1 MLLWAVLLVSL
12 WPPPTTVDVALPS
25 GVIVVRSDRSCA
37 PDDPFAEMKV
47 DPRRRRIELCR
58 TNDANARRRQIL
70 AGYFLL
76 DDQAAGWSREPTWQQ
91 LNGWSRSMLGE
102 WTAQNQAAEAYATP
116 SGRRSPGWDLAT
128 FAADWIVE
136 RMASQANDLPLTC
149 RLLPQAR
156 FLHRRLL
163 AVTALPAVLRAPP
176 RCAPY
181 EAWAGA
187 QSIERIEIVLATPS
201 TVSMASMFG
210 HVFLRLVQRPED
222 ELLALDDRTV
232 AFLVEN
238 TVPVEED
245 PFYAW
250 KGIAGQFE
258 ATLVERSLLETYRTY
273 VVAEGRD
280 LRRFRLN
287 LSPEETD
294 ALLERLWSLEHAG
307 RFRYRFFA
315 NNCATLMVDM
325 INTVLPVGRQI
336 RYPEALATTPA
347 GTLEGYA
354 GAVAAG
360 GGPLVTF
367 IPDTILSF
375 EHQARAAAV
384 ERRRL
389 SFPLRSRDPRG
400 ADPWGA
406 IESPDPDR
414 RAGAYGRVVEE
425 QLRAGSDPRWL
436 QRFLRQSA
444 VIEAHL
450 SALANLEAEQALFR
464 QRRRRLRAELAAQR
478 ARLDGN
484 ATARCVPVREAI
496 AQGVADDPEVRL
508 RGYRALATLLDGPCE
523 SDLADQVRRLAL
535 LSSAVHH
542 DSEAMP
548 PALHDALFFPERARP
563 LGEQRYAAGIGELID
578 YPFVTRLSPALLAV
592 QHAQVTLAANG
603 DSLASPASLQ
613 RVESLARQS
622 DETAVYDTAVPRTG
636 IDQLEL
642 GAGVDSIGTGTRSLL
657 ILGGALHDERLGDQR
672 RFGFPA
678 HTALTVLRTRT
689 ALAWQNRHV
698 ALAGWDARLLG
709 YRSLPPLPA
718 PRFRPGG
725 DLFVDVGQ
733 RRGLEVRLGGGAL
746 LPIVASQHLADHLL
760 FSAGPVGGFD
770 RIATHGSWSIGAS
783 LGLEARLAP
792 RPASQTTWLAAA
804 VAFRPLLTT
813 AGPVREL
820 AASADVRVPIVESL
834 RIPLGR
840 APTSALVLRVSAA
853 LHAASRPAPPDRQL
867 SLTLALE

>member
-1 MLLWAVLLVSL
+1 LFSAVLLVSL

-25 GVIVVRSDRSCA
+25 GVTVVRSDRSCA
-37 PDDPFAEMKV
+37 PDDPFAEMNV
-47 DPRRRRIELCR
+47 DTRRRRIEVCR
-58 TNDANARRRQIL
+58 TNDATARRRQIL
-70 AGYFLL
+70 AGFFLL
-76 DDQAAGWSREPTWQQ
+76 DDQAAGWSREPEWQQ

-136 RMASQANDLPLTC
+136 RTGSQADDLPLTC

-163 AVTALPAVLRAPP
+163 GVTALPAVLRAPP

-181 EAWAGA
+181 EAWA
-187 QSIERIEIVLATPS
+187 QRERIERVEIVLATPS

-222 ELLALDDRTV
+222 ELLALEDRTV

-238 TVPVEED
+238 AVPVEED
-245 PFYAW
+245 PLYAW
-250 KGIAGQFE
+250 KGIAGRFE

-325 INTVLPVGRQI
+325 INTVLPAGRHV

-354 GAVAAG
+354 GALAAG

-367 IPDTILSF
+367 IPDTVLSF

-389 SFPLRSRDPRG
+389 ALTLRSDEPAG
-400 ADPWGA
+400 ADPWRA
-406 IESPDPDR
+406 IESTDAHR
-414 RAGAYGRVVEE
+414 RAGAYARLVDE
-425 QLRAGSDPRWL
+425 QLRARSDPRWL

-450 SALANLEAEQALFR
+450 SALANVEAEQALFR
-464 QRRRRLRAELAAQR
+464 QRRRRLRTELAALR

-484 ATARCVPVREAI
+484 ATARCFPVREAV

-508 RGYRALATLLDGPCE
+508 RGYRALATLLDGPCG
-523 SDLADQVRRLAL
+523 SGLADEVRRLAL
-535 LSSAVHH
+535 LTSAVHH
-542 DSEAMP
+542 DGELMP
-548 PALHDALFFPERARP
+548 TALHDALFFPERARP

-592 QHAQVTLAANG
+592 QRAQVTLAANA
-603 DSLASPASLQ
+603 DSLPSPGSLQ
-613 RVESLARQS
+613 RAETSGRQS
-622 DETAVYDTAVPRTG
+622 EEAAVYDTAVPRTG
-636 IDQLEL
+636 IDQLEV
-642 GAGVDSIGTGTRSLL
+642 GAGLNWTGIDTRGLL

-689 ALAWQNRHV
+689 ALAWENRRV
-698 ALAGWDARLLG
+698 ALAGWDARVLG

-725 DLFVDVGQ
+725 DFFVDVGQ
-733 RRGLEVRLGGGAL
+733 RRALEVRLGGGAL
-746 LPIVASQHLADHLL
+746 LPIVAFQHLADHLL
-760 FSAGPVGGFD
+760 VSAGPVGGFD
-770 RIATHGSWSIGAS
+770 RLAPHDSWSIGGS

-792 RPASQTTWLAAA
+792 RLASQVTWLAAA
-804 VAFRPLLTT
+804 VALRPLMTT

-820 AASADVRVPIVESL
+820 AASADVRVPIIESL
-834 RIPLGR
+834 RMPLGR
-840 APTSALVLRVSAA
+840 APTSALVLRFSAA
-853 LHAASRPAPPDRQL
+853 LHASTRPGPPDRQV
-867 SLTLALE
+867 SLTFALE